1 MTDQGFNTYFNLIDN
16 FTSKFDAI
24 QKRITSVTRD
34 KHVVDFGVSD
44 TSVKN
49 SSDAVKKVMGDM
61 EGLRDAF
68 SQPLSLTVTD
78 LISGNLAAIGR
89 QLDILRAKAIIPVG
103 LSTGAAAAGLAV
115 GVVGVAAVGMGVAA
129 TIPAAADLEA
139 SMIRVNKLIGMEGEA
154 AKGVQ
159 KDLQD
164 MMMATGLGLDQV
176 AAAYE
181 TAGGAGIG
189 GDLMAAGDMEG
200 ARKEIS
206 DFVR

>member
-103 LSTGAAAAGLAV
+103 LSTGTAALGLAA

-181 TAGGAGIG
+181 KAGGAGIG

-200 ARKEIS
+200 ARKRDI
-206 DFVR
+206 